1 MEIVQ
6 DSSLVEA
13 LTKNEQDS
21 EFKPPEFKEQIQWF
35 SSPT

>member
-13 LTKNEQDS
+13 LAKKEQDS
-21 EFKPPEFKEQIQWF
+21 EFKPPEFKEQIHWY